1 MKKLN
6 ALQKEYLETCKL
18 LQALDMPTD
27 LFDELYRV
35 QSAELHKELTK

>member
-6 ALQKEYLETCKL
+6 PLQKEYLQTCKL

-27 LFDELYRV
+27 LFDELYRT
-35 QSAELHKELTK
+35 QSIELHKELTK